1 MIHGKIWNSV
11 RTLFLG
17 LTCICG
23 WIGPATAQT
32 GPFGSGWVLE
42 PDASSFNFQSVKNQT
57 KVESSSFATFSGS
70 IDPSGV
76 ATIRFL
82 LDSVDTKVDLRN
94 VRMRFL
100 MFETFQYPEAVVSAV
115 IDPGALAD
123 LAQVRRKTISLPYTL
138 TLHGVTK
145 AFEASVVVTQLA
157 DDMVAVSTGAP
168 IVVAT
173 EDFNLT
179 PGVKKLEE
187 AANVVII
194 PSATVTFD
202 FVFRKSADGV
212 VPTAPAAPENP
223 SSVALETAGNFD
235 LAACKGRFEI
245 LSRSG
250 HIYFRTASAMLDS
263 KSAPLLDSMVDI
275 IERCPGLLIEISGHT
290 DSDGSNATNQR
301 LSDARAASVARYF
314 QAKGIDKSRFV
325 TIGYGETRPVA
336 PNDTSENKARN
347 RRIEFAVVGG

>member
-1 MIHGKIWNSV
+1 MMYGTTLGLF
-11 RTLFLG
+11 RTLFISLVFMCNWVG
-17 LTCICG
+17 LAAG
-23 WIGPATAQT
+23 QT
-32 GPFGSGWVLE
+32 GPFGFGWVLE
-42 PDASSFNFQSVKNQT
+42 PDASTFSFQSVKNQT

-76 ATIRFL
+76 TTIRFL

-100 MFETFQYPEAVVSAV
+100 MFETFQFPEAVVSAV

-145 AFEASVVVTQLA
+145 AFEANVVVTQLA
-157 DDMVAVSTGAP
+157 DDMVAVSTGTP

-173 EDFNLT
+173 DDFNLT

-212 VPTAPAAPENP
+212 VPTAPAAPEQP
-223 SSVALETAGNFD
+223 SSAALETAGNFD
-235 LAACKGRFEI
+235 LEACKGRFEI

-250 HIYFRTASAMLDS
+250 NIYFRTASAQLDS

-290 DSDGSNATNQR
+290 DSDGSDATNQR

-314 QAKGIDKSRFV
+314 QSKGIDKIRFV
-325 TIGYGETRPVA
+325 TVGYGEARPVA